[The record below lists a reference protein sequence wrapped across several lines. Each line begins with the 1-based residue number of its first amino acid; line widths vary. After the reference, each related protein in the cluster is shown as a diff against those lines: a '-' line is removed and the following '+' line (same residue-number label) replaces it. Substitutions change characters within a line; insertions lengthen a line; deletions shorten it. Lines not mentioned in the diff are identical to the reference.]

1 MNGTNNRL
9 RLTIDK
15 IEVDNQDA
23 NLDVLINIKPFGGV
37 PPIFLAFT
45 IKSEDGELADEVG
58 VYLNRE
64 QALILGQ
71 FMRLAAHVK
80 EPD

>member
-37 PPIFLAFT
+37 T
-45 IKSEDGELADEVG
+45 ADFPCL
-58 VYLNRE
+58 YY
-64 QALILGQ
+64 
-71 FMRLAAHVK
+71 K
-80 EPD
+80 K